1 MKTYLE
7 KLSSHLDNYSSEKED
22 KWLICLV
29 LVIAFILTGAIAFE
43 SRAQFSRET
52 EKVFN
57 YESENPLS
65 TDTVEHQ
72 YTSPEIGNRKSV
84 GLVLSGGGAKGIAHV
99 GVIKALED
107 NDIPIDYVAGTSMG
121 SIVGSL
127 YACGYSPEEMM
138 NLFLSDGFRSW
149 SSGRINRD
157 LTFYAS
163 EPKPSAAW
171 VNLYINPKDSSIF
184 TSDIIPSSLI
194 NPIPMNLE
202 FLRLF
207 APYTEQCK
215 ADFDKLMVPFR
226 CVASDIYHKHKV
238 VFSKGSLGESV
249 RASMS
254 FPLVFKPI
262 EIDGVLMYDGGI
274 YDNFPVNVMN
284 EDFDPDLIIGVSVS
298 GADTKPIANDIYSQ
312 LEDMI
317 IQNNDYSVPA
327 KEGIKIQVPVT
338 DFGVLDWGQA
348 KTIYNIGYETGLA
361 MVDSIKKRTP
371 ARMPLSAVKNRRASF
386 KAATPELHFDSI
398 SIQGCTKGQADYL
411 RYLMQGR
418 RQNADLDI
426 EQVSEGYYRAISTG
440 KLADLLPLAQPASMP
455 RILDL
460 KANVRNRWNVGFG
473 GWITS
478 STNSM
483 LYLSTGYHTLSAN
496 SMDLDLGIWVGQS
509 YYAAEG
515 SARFGLKTPVMSWL
529 EVLGVVSKTK
539 FFDSELL
546 FYEDK
551 SPTFINDFENYIK
564 LNYGWAIGRKAK
576 GYVSVGYGHIKDDYY
591 PAGTTDFV
599 NTRRDKSRF
608 NIGLLRVGF
617 EKNTLNDFMYPSAG
631 MEFKAYAQ
639 GLYLMSD
646 FLPQGKRA
654 DRQVFGGHVRGMAE
668 ILWRHYFSLHK
679 KFTLG
684 ALANGVLTVGSN
696 RQNYTVAMIQSPAFA
711 PTPSTKNVFNIGFR
725 ADNYL
730 AGGIIPIYKPFNN
743 AQLRGDFFVFAPVRE
758 MKNVNNMAVQGAWF
772 RRCEFM
778 GEIAAVYNLSF
789 ASISLYGN
797 YMTYPKRNWNFGISL
812 GLLMQAPR
820 FLR

>member
-1 MKTYLE
+1 MKTYPDNI
-7 KLSSHLDNYSSEKED
+7 SSQVDNSSSERGD
-22 KWLICLV
+22 RWLIFSV
-29 LVIAFILTGAIAFE
+29 VAIAIALAAAVALE
-43 SRAQFSRET
+43 SKAQLPGGT
-52 EKVFN
+52 EVVFN
-57 YESENPLS
+57 YEGENPLA

-107 NDIPIDYVAGTSMG
+107 NQIPIDYVAGTSMG

-127 YACGYSPEEMM
+127 YACGYSPEDMM
-138 NLFLSDGFRSW
+138 KLFLSDGFRSW

-163 EPKPSAAW
+163 EPPASASW

-202 FLRLF
+202 FLRLY
-207 APYTEQCK
+207 APYTEQCR

-317 IQNNDYSVPA
+317 IQNNDYSVPK

-348 KTIYNIGYETGLA
+348 QTIYNIGYQTGLS

-371 ARMPLSAVKNRRASF
+371 ARIPPEAVAARRERFKN
-386 KAATPELHFDSI
+386 ATPKLMFDSI

-418 RQNADLDI
+418 RDTARLDI

-440 KLADLLPLAQPASMP
+440 KFADLLPLAQPASLP

-496 SMDLDLGIWVGQS
+496 SLDLDLGFWVGQS

-515 SARFGLKTPVMSWL
+515 RARFGLRTPIMSWL
-529 EVLGVVSKTK
+529 EVTGVVSKTK

-564 LNYGWAIGRKAK
+564 VNYGWAIGRKAK
-576 GYVSVGYGHIKDDYY
+576 GYLSLGYGHLKDTYY
-591 PAGTTDFV
+591 PAGTTDF
-599 NTRRDKSRF
+599 TTTKRDKSRF
-608 NIGLLRVGF
+608 NIGQLRIGY

-646 FLPQGKRA
+646 FLPGGDRA
-654 DRQVFGGHVRGMAE
+654 RREVFGGHVRGMAE
-668 ILWRHYFSLHK
+668 IVWRHYFPLHK

-684 ALANGVLTVGSN
+684 ALANGVATIGSN
-696 RQNYTVAMIQSPAFA
+696 RQNYTVAMIQSPSFA
-711 PTPSTKNVFNIGFR
+711 PTPSMKNVFNIGFR

-730 AGGIIPIYKPFNN
+730 AGGIIPIFKPFHN
-743 AQLRGDFFVFAPVRE
+743 AQLRGDFFIFAPVRE

-778 GEIAAVYNLSF
+778 GELAAVYNLSF

-812 GLLMQAPR
+812 GMLIQAPR